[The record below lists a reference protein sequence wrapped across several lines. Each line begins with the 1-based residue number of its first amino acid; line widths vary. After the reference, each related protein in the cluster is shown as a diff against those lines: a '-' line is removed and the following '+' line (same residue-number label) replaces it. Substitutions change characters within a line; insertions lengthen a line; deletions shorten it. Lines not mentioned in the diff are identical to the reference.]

1 VTSRLVVGM
10 TGATGVIYG
19 VRLLE
24 ALRGSRFESHLVM
37 SEWARRTIAI
47 ETGYRPEA
55 VLGLATRTYRQDNQ
69 AAPISSGSFPTEGM
83 VIAPCSVKTL
93 AAIANGFADNLVAR
107 AADVTLKEQ
116 RRLVLLVRES
126 PLNVIHLENLLKVAR
141 AGAIVVP
148 PVPAFYAQL
157 QSLDDMV
164 DHTVGRVLDLFGVEH
179 SLVRRWG
186 LAGSRA
192 EPAGG
197 DGWLPDA
204 FAPPA
209 APPED

>member
-1 VTSRLVVGM
+1 MTSRLVVGM